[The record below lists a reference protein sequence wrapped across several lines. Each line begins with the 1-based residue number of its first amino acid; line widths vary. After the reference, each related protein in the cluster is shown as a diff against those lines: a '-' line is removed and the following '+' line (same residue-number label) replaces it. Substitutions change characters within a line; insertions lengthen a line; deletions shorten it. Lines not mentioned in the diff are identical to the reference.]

1 MQNVG
6 QLKQHYNKS
15 WETFFAN
22 AGVVT
27 AFGISDFETLK
38 TLSDWLGDTGITE
51 KVDSGT
57 SRQAQLHGALTQHDD
72 RKVVPLLA
80 QHELRLLF
88 GRGRKRALVFNVESE
103 PAVVKRF
110 FYYEKGS
117 MFDGKY
123 DPDPQYEKR
132 P

>member
-1 MQNVG
+1 
-6 QLKQHYNKS
+6 
-15 WETFFAN
+15 
-22 AGVVT
+22 VVT

-110 FYYEKGS
+110 FY
-117 MFDGKY
+117 
-123 DPDPQYEKR
+123 
-132 P
+132 